1 METIKKGKLIII
13 SGPSGVGKGT
23 ICEQLLKDCKDIE
36 LSISATTRKPRSTDV
51 HGVTYY
57 FKSKEEFEEM
67 VKNNQFLEWAKYGEN
82 CYGTPLKPVT
92 DKLNQGINVLLE
104 IDVQGALQVMENY
117 PDGIYIFIAP
127 PDIETLHKR
136 LAGRGTETIDEI
148 NKRIAAADSELAL
161 KDKYDYIVINDI
173 LEDAVETV
181 KNIIQTRSVQQ

>member
-1 METIKKGKLIII
+1 METIKKGKLIIL

-57 FKSKEEFEEM
+57 FKSKDEFEEM
-67 VKNNQFLEWAKYGEN
+67 VKNNEFLEWAKYGEN
-82 CYGTPLKPVT
+82 CYGTPLKPVI

-104 IDVQGALQVMENY
+104 IDVQGALQVMGNY

-127 PDIETLHKR
+127 PDMEALHKR
-136 LAGRGTETIDEI
+136 LAGRGTESIDEI
-148 NKRIAAADSELAL
+148 KKRIAAADSELAL